1 MSISDFI
8 QGFIIG
14 SSLIIAIGPQNL
26 YVINQGLKKNFI
38 FIVVLICSLSDSLL
52 IVCGIYLS
60 NNILSLNPSIITIMK
75 LIGGIWLIL
84 YGINKIKN
92 SRNHVINNKEFN
104 EASFIKVAMT
114 TLAITYANPHVYLDT
129 VILLG
134 SISINFDS
142 KLYFG
147 LGAIFASFVF
157 FFSLGY
163 FSNFLSQYIKSQ
175 KVWFYIDNVMGIL
188 MLSYGLFFVP
198 LSLLFLSS
206 SLFFIVF

>member
-52 IVCGIYLS
+52 IVCCIYLS

-84 YGINKIKN
+84 YGINKIKH
-92 SRNHVINNKEFN
+92 SGNHVINNKEFN
-104 EASFIKVAMT
+104 EVSFIKVAMT

-175 KVWFYIDNVMGIL
+175 KVWFYIDNVMGFL
-188 MLSYGLFFVP
+188 MLFYGLFFV
-198 LSLLFLSS
+198 FMN
-206 SLFFIVF
+206 

>member
-26 YVINQGLKKNFI
+26 FVINQGLKKNFV

-52 IVCGIYLS
+52 IICGIYLS
-60 NNILSLNPSIITIMK
+60 NNILSLNTSIVTIMK

-84 YGINKIKN
+84 YGINKIKKSRQHEIN
-92 SRNHVINNKEFN
+92 SNQFN
-104 EASFIKVAMT
+104 ESSFAKVIVT

-134 SISINFDS
+134 SISINFDN

-147 LGAIFASFVF
+147 LGAIFASFIF

-163 FSNFLSQYIKSQ
+163 FSNFLSRYIKSP
-175 KVWFYIDNVMGIL
+175 KVWFYVDNTMGLL
-188 MLSYGLFFVP
+188 MLFYGLFFI
-198 LSLLFLSS
+198 
-206 SLFFIVF
+206 FIN

>member
-60 NNILSLNPSIITIMK
+60 NNILSLNTSVITIMK

-92 SRNHVINNKEFN
+92 SRHHVINNKEFN
-104 EASFIKVAMT
+104 EASFIKVVIT

-142 KLYFG
+142 KIYFG

-163 FSNFLSQYIKSQ
+163 FSNFLFQYIKSQ
-175 KVWFYIDNVMGIL
+175 KVWFYIDNVMGFL
-188 MLSYGLFFVP
+188 MLFYGLFFI
-198 LSLLFLSS
+198 FMN
-206 SLFFIVF
+206 

>member
-14 SSLIIAIGPQNL
+14 STLILAIGPQNL
-26 YVINQGLKKNFI
+26 YVINQGLKKNFV

-60 NNILSLNPSIITIMK
+60 NNILSLNTSIITIMK

-92 SRNHVINNKEFN
+92 SRQHEIKYNEFN
-104 EASFIKVAMT
+104 EASFTKVVFT

-129 VILLG
+129 LILLG

-147 LGAIFASFVF
+147 LGAICASFVF
-157 FFSLGY
+157 FFSIGY
-163 FSNFLSQYIKSQ
+163 FSNFLSQYIKSP
-175 KVWFYIDNVMGIL
+175 KVWFYIDNMMGFL
-188 MLSYGLFFVP
+188 MLFYGLFFV
-198 LSLLFLSS
+198 FMN
-206 SLFFIVF
+206 

>member
-1 MSISDFI
+1 MSIYDFI

-38 FIVVLICSLSDSLL
+38 LIVVLICSLSDSLL

-60 NNILSLNPSIITIMK
+60 NNILSLNPSVITIMK
-75 LIGGIWLIL
+75 LVGGIWLIL

-92 SRNHVINNKEFN
+92 SRNHIINNKEFN
-104 EASFIKVAMT
+104 EASFTKVVIT

-134 SISINFDS
+134 SISVNFDS
-142 KLYFG
+142 QLYFG

-175 KVWFYIDNVMGIL
+175 KVWFYIDNVMGFL
-188 MLSYGLFFVP
+188 MLFYGLFFV
-198 LSLLFLSS
+198 
-206 SLFFIVF
+206 FIN

>member
-26 YVINQGLKKNFI
+26 YVINQGLKKNFV

-84 YGINKIKN
+84 YGISKIKN
-92 SRNHVINNKEFN
+92 SRQHEIKSSEINA
-104 EASFIKVAMT
+104 ASFTKVVLT

-147 LGAIFASFVF
+147 LGAVFASFIF
-157 FFSLGY
+157 FFTLGY
-163 FSNFLSQYIKSQ
+163 FSNFLSQYIKSP
-175 KVWFYIDNVMGIL
+175 KVWFYIDNVMGFL
-188 MLSYGLFFVP
+188 MLFYGLFFV
-198 LSLLFLSS
+198 
-206 SLFFIVF
+206 FIN

>member
-26 YVINQGLKKNFI
+26 FVINQGLKKNFV

-52 IVCGIYLS
+52 IICGIYLS
-60 NNILSLNPSIITIMK
+60 NNILSLNTSLITIMK

-92 SRNHVINNKEFN
+92 SRQHEIKSNEFN
-104 EASFIKVAMT
+104 EANFTKVVFT

-147 LGAIFASFVF
+147 LGAICASFVF
-157 FFSLGY
+157 FFSIGY
-163 FSNFLSQYIKSQ
+163 FSNFLSQYIKSP
-175 KVWFYIDNVMGIL
+175 KVWFYIDNMMGFL
-188 MLSYGLFFVP
+188 MLFYGLFFV
-198 LSLLFLSS
+198 FMN
-206 SLFFIVF
+206 

>member
-1 MSISDFI
+1 MSISNFI

-26 YVINQGLKKNFI
+26 YVINQGLKKNYI
-38 FIVVLICSLSDSLL
+38 LIVVLLCSLSDSLL

-60 NNILSLNPSIITIMK
+60 NSLLNLNESLIITMK

-92 SRNHVINNKEFN
+92 SNSHNIENKEFKELSLN
-104 EASFIKVAMT
+104 KVVFT

-129 VILLG
+129 VVLLG
-134 SISINFDS
+134 SISVNFNN
-142 KLYFG
+142 KFYFG

-157 FFSLGY
+157 FFTLGY
-163 FSNFLSQYIKSQ
+163 FSKFLSKYIKSK
-175 KVWFYIDNVMGIL
+175 KVWFYIDNIMGFL
-188 MLSYGLFFVP
+188 MLFYGLFFIFVN
-198 LSLLFLSS
+198 
-206 SLFFIVF
+206 

>member
-1 MSISDFI
+1 MSISNFI

-26 YVINQGLKKNFI
+26 YVINQGLKKNFV

-60 NNILSLNPSIITIMK
+60 NNIISLNTSIIIIMK

-92 SRNHVINNKEFN
+92 SRQHEIKSSESN
-104 EASFIKVAMT
+104 EASFTKVVLTA
-114 TLAITYANPHVYLDT
+114 LAITYANPHVYLDT

-147 LGAIFASFVF
+147 LGAIFASFIF

-163 FSNFLSQYIKSQ
+163 FSNFLSQYVKSP
-175 KVWFYIDNVMGIL
+175 KVWFYIDNVMGFL
-188 MLSYGLFFVP
+188 MLFYGLFFV
-198 LSLLFLSS
+198 FMN
-206 SLFFIVF
+206 

>member
-14 SSLIIAIGPQNL
+14 STLILAIGPQNL
-26 YVINQGLKKNFI
+26 YVINQGLKKNFV

-60 NNILSLNPSIITIMK
+60 NNILSLNTSIITIMK

-92 SRNHVINNKEFN
+92 SRQHEIKSSEFN
-104 EASFIKVAMT
+104 EANFTKVVFT

-142 KLYFG
+142 KFYFG
-147 LGAIFASFVF
+147 LGAIFASFIF

-163 FSNFLSQYIKSQ
+163 FSNFLSRYINSP
-175 KVWFYIDNVMGIL
+175 KVWFYVDNTMGLL
-188 MLSYGLFFVP
+188 MLFYGLFFI
-198 LSLLFLSS
+198 FMN
-206 SLFFIVF
+206 

>member
-26 YVINQGLKKNFI
+26 YVINQGLKKNFV

-60 NNILSLNPSIITIMK
+60 NNILSLNTSIITIMK

-84 YGINKIKN
+84 YGISKIKN
-92 SRNHVINNKEFN
+92 SRQHEIKSSEINA
-104 EASFIKVAMT
+104 ASFTKVVLT

-142 KLYFG
+142 KFYFG
-147 LGAIFASFVF
+147 LGAIFASFIF

-163 FSNFLSQYIKSQ
+163 FSNFLSQYVKSP
-175 KVWFYIDNVMGIL
+175 KVWFYIANVMGFL
-188 MLSYGLFFVP
+188 MLFYGLFFV
-198 LSLLFLSS
+198 FMN
-206 SLFFIVF
+206 

>member
-14 SSLIIAIGPQNL
+14 STLILAIGPQNL
-26 YVINQGLKKNFI
+26 YVINQGLKKNFV

-60 NNILSLNPSIITIMK
+60 NNILSLNTSIITIMK
-75 LIGGIWLIL
+75 LIGGIWLML

-92 SRNHVINNKEFN
+92 SRQHEIKSNKFN
-104 EASFIKVAMT
+104 EASFTKVVFT
-114 TLAITYANPHVYLDT
+114 TFAITYANPHVYLDT

-147 LGAIFASFVF
+147 LGAIFSSFVF
-157 FFSLGY
+157 FFSIGY
-163 FSNFLSQYIKSQ
+163 FSNFLSHYIKSP
-175 KVWFYIDNVMGIL
+175 KVWFYIDNMMGFL
-188 MLSYGLFFVP
+188 MLFYGLFFV
-198 LSLLFLSS
+198 FMN
-206 SLFFIVF
+206 

>member
-14 SSLIIAIGPQNL
+14 SSLILAIGPQNL
-26 YVINQGLKKNFI
+26 FVINQGLKKNFV

-52 IVCGIYLS
+52 IICGIYLS
-60 NNILSLNPSIITIMK
+60 NNILSLNTSLITIMK

-84 YGINKIKN
+84 YGISKIKN
-92 SRNHVINNKEFN
+92 SRQHEINSNGFN
-104 EASFIKVAMT
+104 ESSFSKVIVT

-134 SISINFDS
+134 SISINFDN

-147 LGAIFASFVF
+147 LGAIFASFIF

-163 FSNFLSQYIKSQ
+163 FSNFLSRYIKSP
-175 KVWFYIDNVMGIL
+175 KVWFYVDNTMGLL
-188 MLSYGLFFVP
+188 MLFYGLFFI
-198 LSLLFLSS
+198 FMN
-206 SLFFIVF
+206 

>member
-1 MSISDFI
+1 MSISNFI

-14 SSLIIAIGPQNL
+14 STLILAIGPQNL
-26 YVINQGLKKNFI
+26 YVINQGLKKNFV

-60 NNILSLNPSIITIMK
+60 NNILSLNTSIITIMK

-92 SRNHVINNKEFN
+92 SRQHEIKSNEFN
-104 EASFIKVAMT
+104 EASFTKVVFT

-147 LGAIFASFVF
+147 LGAICASFVF
-157 FFSLGY
+157 FFSIGY
-163 FSNFLSQYIKSQ
+163 FSNFLSQYIKSP
-175 KVWFYIDNVMGIL
+175 KVWFYIDNMMGFL
-188 MLSYGLFFVP
+188 MLFYGLFFV
-198 LSLLFLSS
+198 FMN
-206 SLFFIVF
+206 

>member
-14 SSLIIAIGPQNL
+14 STLILAIGPQNL
-26 YVINQGLKKNFI
+26 YVINQGLKKNFV

-60 NNILSLNPSIITIMK
+60 NNILSLNTSIITIMK

-92 SRNHVINNKEFN
+92 SRQHEIKSNEFN
-104 EASFIKVAMT
+104 EASFTKVVFT

-147 LGAIFASFVF
+147 LGAICASFVF
-157 FFSLGY
+157 FFSIGY
-163 FSNFLSQYIKSQ
+163 FSNFLSQYIKSP
-175 KVWFYIDNVMGIL
+175 KVWFYIDNVMGFL
-188 MLSYGLFFVP
+188 MFFYGLFFV
-198 LSLLFLSS
+198 FMN
-206 SLFFIVF
+206 

>member
-26 YVINQGLKKNFI
+26 FVINQGLKKNYI
-38 FIVVLICSLSDSLL
+38 LIVVLLCSLSDSLL

-60 NNILSLNPSIITIMK
+60 NSLLNLNDSLIITMK

-92 SRNHVINNKEFN
+92 SNSHNIENKEFKESSLN
-104 EASFIKVAMT
+104 KIVFT

-129 VILLG
+129 VVLLG
-134 SISINFDS
+134 SISVNFDS
-142 KLYFG
+142 KFYFG
-147 LGAIFASFVF
+147 LGAIVASFIF
-157 FFSLGY
+157 FFTLGY
-163 FSNFLSQYIKSQ
+163 FSKFLSKYIKSK
-175 KVWFYIDNVMGIL
+175 KVWFYIDNIMGFL
-188 MLSYGLFFVP
+188 MLFYGLFFI
-198 LSLLFLSS
+198 FMN
-206 SLFFIVF
+206 

>member
-1 MSISDFI
+1 MSISNFI

-26 YVINQGLKKNFI
+26 YVINQGLKKNFV
-38 FIVVLICSLSDSLL
+38 FIVVLICSLSDSFL

-60 NNILSLNPSIITIMK
+60 NNILSLNTSIITIMK

-92 SRNHVINNKEFN
+92 SRQHEIKSSEINA
-104 EASFIKVAMT
+104 ASFTKVVLT

-142 KLYFG
+142 KFYFG
-147 LGAIFASFVF
+147 LGAIFASFIF

-163 FSNFLSQYIKSQ
+163 FSNFLSQYVKSP
-175 KVWFYIDNVMGIL
+175 KVWFYIDNVMGFL
-188 MLSYGLFFVP
+188 MLFYGLFFV
-198 LSLLFLSS
+198 FMN
-206 SLFFIVF
+206 

>member
-1 MSISDFI
+1 MSISNFI

-26 YVINQGLKKNFI
+26 YVINQGLKKNFV

-92 SRNHVINNKEFN
+92 SRQHEIKSSEIN
-104 EASFIKVAMT
+104 EASFTKVVLT

-147 LGAIFASFVF
+147 LGAIFASFIF

-163 FSNFLSQYIKSQ
+163 FSNFLSQYVKSP
-175 KVWFYIDNVMGIL
+175 KVWFYVDNVMGFL
-188 MLSYGLFFVP
+188 MLFYGLFFV
-198 LSLLFLSS
+198 
-206 SLFFIVF
+206 FIN

>member
-26 YVINQGLKKNFI
+26 FVINQGLRKNFV

-52 IVCGIYLS
+52 IICGIYLS
-60 NNILSLNPSIITIMK
+60 NNILSLNTSLITIMK

-84 YGINKIKN
+84 YGISKIKN
-92 SRNHVINNKEFN
+92 SRQHEINSNGFN
-104 EASFIKVAMT
+104 ESSFSKVIVT

-134 SISINFDS
+134 SISINFDN

-147 LGAIFASFVF
+147 LGAIFASFIF

-163 FSNFLSQYIKSQ
+163 FSNFLSRYIKSP
-175 KVWFYIDNVMGIL
+175 KVWFYVDNTMGLL
-188 MLSYGLFFVP
+188 MLFYGLFFI
-198 LSLLFLSS
+198 
-206 SLFFIVF
+206 FIN

>member
-52 IVCGIYLS
+52 IIIGIYLS
-60 NNILSLNPSIITIMK
+60 NNILRLNTSIITIMK

-92 SRNHVINNKEFN
+92 SRHHIINNKEFN
-104 EASFIKVAMT
+104 ETNFIKVVIT

-129 VILLG
+129 LILLG
-134 SISINFDS
+134 SISVNFDS
-142 KLYFG
+142 KFYFG
-147 LGAIFASFVF
+147 LGAILASFVF

-163 FSNFLSQYIKSQ
+163 FSNFLSQYIKSP
-175 KVWFYIDNVMGIL
+175 KVWFYIDNAIGLL
-188 MLSYGLFFVP
+188 MLFYGLFFI
-198 LSLLFLSS
+198 
-206 SLFFIVF
+206 FIS

>member
-8 QGFIIG
+8 QGFIIA

-26 YVINQGLKKNFI
+26 FVINQGLKKNFV

-60 NNILSLNPSIITIMK
+60 NNILSLNTSIINIMK

-92 SRNHVINNKEFN
+92 SRQHEIKSSEINA
-104 EASFIKVAMT
+104 ASFTKVVLT

-142 KLYFG
+142 KFYFG
-147 LGAIFASFVF
+147 LGAIFASFIF

-163 FSNFLSQYIKSQ
+163 FSNFLSQYVKSP
-175 KVWFYIDNVMGIL
+175 KVWFYIDNVMGFL
-188 MLSYGLFFVP
+188 MLFYGLFFV
-198 LSLLFLSS
+198 FMN
-206 SLFFIVF
+206 

>member
-38 FIVVLICSLSDSLL
+38 FIVILICSLSDSLL

-60 NNILSLNPSIITIMK
+60 NNILSLNPSVITIMK
-75 LIGGIWLIL
+75 LVGGIWLIL

-104 EASFIKVAMT
+104 EASFIKVVMT

-175 KVWFYIDNVMGIL
+175 KVWFYIDNVMGLL
-188 MLSYGLFFVP
+188 MLVYGLFFV
-198 LSLLFLSS
+198 
-206 SLFFIVF
+206 FIN

>member
-26 YVINQGLKKNFI
+26 YVINQGLKKNYI
-38 FIVVLICSLSDSLL
+38 LIVVLLCSLSDSLL

-60 NNILSLNPSIITIMK
+60 NSLLNLNDSLIITMK

-92 SRNHVINNKEFN
+92 SNSHNIENKEFKESSLN
-104 EASFIKVAMT
+104 KIVFT

-129 VILLG
+129 VVLLG
-134 SISINFDS
+134 SISVNFDS
-142 KLYFG
+142 KFYFG
-147 LGAIFASFVF
+147 LGAIVASFIF
-157 FFSLGY
+157 FFTLGY
-163 FSNFLSQYIKSQ
+163 FSKFLSKYIKSK
-175 KVWFYIDNVMGIL
+175 KVWFYIDNIMGFL
-188 MLSYGLFFVP
+188 MLFYGLFFI
-198 LSLLFLSS
+198 FMN
-206 SLFFIVF
+206 

>member
-26 YVINQGLKKNFI
+26 FVINQGLKKNFV
-38 FIVVLICSLSDSLL
+38 FIVVLICSFSDSLL
-52 IVCGIYLS
+52 IICGIYLS
-60 NNILSLNPSIITIMK
+60 NNILSLNTSIITIMK
-75 LIGGIWLIL
+75 LIGGVWLLL

-92 SRNHVINNKEFN
+92 SRKHEINSNEFN
-104 EASFIKVAMT
+104 ESSFIKVIAT

-134 SISINFDS
+134 SISINFDN

-147 LGAIFASFVF
+147 LGAIFASFIF

-163 FSNFLSQYIKSQ
+163 FSNYLSRYVKSP
-175 KVWFYIDNVMGIL
+175 KVWFYVDNIMGFL
-188 MLSYGLFFVP
+188 MLFYGLFFI
-198 LSLLFLSS
+198 
-206 SLFFIVF
+206 FIN

>member
-1 MSISDFI
+1 MSISNFI

-26 YVINQGLKKNFI
+26 YVINQGLKKNFV

-60 NNILSLNPSIITIMK
+60 NNILSLNTSIITIMK

-92 SRNHVINNKEFN
+92 SRQHEIKSSEINA
-104 EASFIKVAMT
+104 ASFTKVVLT

-142 KLYFG
+142 KFYFG
-147 LGAIFASFVF
+147 LGAIFASFIF

-163 FSNFLSQYIKSQ
+163 FSNFLSEYVKSP
-175 KVWFYIDNVMGIL
+175 KVWFYIDNVMGFL
-188 MLSYGLFFVP
+188 MLFYGLFFV
-198 LSLLFLSS
+198 FMN
-206 SLFFIVF
+206 

>member
-14 SSLIIAIGPQNL
+14 STLILAIGPQNL
-26 YVINQGLKKNFI
+26 YVINQGLKKNFV

-60 NNILSLNPSIITIMK
+60 NNILSLNTSIITIMK

-92 SRNHVINNKEFN
+92 SRQHKIKSNAFN
-104 EASFIKVAMT
+104 EASFTKVVLT

-142 KLYFG
+142 KLDFG
-147 LGAIFASFVF
+147 LGAICASFIF

-163 FSNFLSQYIKSQ
+163 FSNFLSQYIKSP
-175 KVWFYIDNVMGIL
+175 KVWFYIDNVMGFL
-188 MLSYGLFFVP
+188 MFFYGLFFV
-198 LSLLFLSS
+198 FMN
-206 SLFFIVF
+206 

>member
-60 NNILSLNPSIITIMK
+60 NNILSLHPSVITIMK

-104 EASFIKVAMT
+104 EVSFIKVVMT

-147 LGAIFASFVF
+147 LGAFFASFVF

-175 KVWFYIDNVMGIL
+175 KVWFYIDNVMGFL
-188 MLSYGLFFVP
+188 MLFYGLFFV
-198 LSLLFLSS
+198 
-206 SLFFIVF
+206 FIN

>member
-26 YVINQGLKKNFI
+26 FVINQGLKKNFV

-52 IVCGIYLS
+52 IACGIYLS
-60 NNILSLNPSIITIMK
+60 NNILSLNTSLITIMK

-92 SRNHVINNKEFN
+92 SRKHEINSNGFN
-104 EASFIKVAMT
+104 ESSFSKVIVT

-134 SISINFDS
+134 SISINFDN

-147 LGAIFASFVF
+147 LGAIFASFIF

-163 FSNFLSQYIKSQ
+163 FSNFLSGYIKSP
-175 KVWFYIDNVMGIL
+175 KVWFYVDNTMGLL
-188 MLSYGLFFVP
+188 MLFYGLFFI
-198 LSLLFLSS
+198 FMN
-206 SLFFIVF
+206 

>member
-26 YVINQGLKKNFI
+26 YVINQGLKKNFV

-52 IVCGIYLS
+52 IIFGIYLS
-60 NNILSLNPSIITIMK
+60 NNILSLNTSIITIMK

-92 SRNHVINNKEFN
+92 SRQHEIKSSEINA
-104 EASFIKVAMT
+104 ASFTKVVLT

-147 LGAIFASFVF
+147 LGAIFASFIF

-163 FSNFLSQYIKSQ
+163 FSNFLSQYVKSP
-175 KVWFYIDNVMGIL
+175 KVWFYIDNVMGFL
-188 MLSYGLFFVP
+188 MLFYGLFFV
-198 LSLLFLSS
+198 FMN
-206 SLFFIVF
+206 

>member
-1 MSISDFI
+1 MSISEFI

-38 FIVVLICSLSDSLL
+38 FIIVLICSLSDSFL
-52 IVCGIYLS
+52 IICGIYLS
-60 NNILSLNPSIITIMK
+60 NNILSLNTSIITIMK

-84 YGINKIKN
+84 YGINKIKK
-92 SRNHVINNKEFN
+92 SRQHVINIKEFN
-104 EASFIKVAMT
+104 EASFIKVVMT

-163 FSNFLSQYIKSQ
+163 FSNFLSQYIKSP
-175 KVWFYIDNVMGIL
+175 KVWFYIDNIMGFL
-188 MLSYGLFFVP
+188 MLFYGLFFV
-198 LSLLFLSS
+198 FKN
-206 SLFFIVF
+206 